1 MLQKGFTLI
10 EAMIVIIILGILVAI
25 AAPKFMGPPNDVMIQ
40 KEVTQFEKHI
50 DSVKDKIF
58 IIEIDGKKHSVV
70 VKDVKE

>member
-10 EAMIVIIILGILVAI
+10 EAMIVIIILMLIGVIGFAQLNRT
-25 AAPKFMGPPNDVMIQ
+25 PENVMIK
-40 KEVTQFEKHI
+40 KEKAEWIQHL

-70 VKDVKE
+70 VKDVQE